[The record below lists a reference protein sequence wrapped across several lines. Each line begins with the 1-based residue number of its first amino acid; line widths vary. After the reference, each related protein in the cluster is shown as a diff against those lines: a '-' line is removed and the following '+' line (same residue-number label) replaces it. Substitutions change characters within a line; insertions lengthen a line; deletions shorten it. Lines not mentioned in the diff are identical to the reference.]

1 MTGRATSDHACRNFR
16 ATPHVSRREILRVG
30 GLAGFGLSLPRLLHA
45 REVLPPQ
52 PVPSREGKTF
62 GRAKQV
68 IVLFLHGGH
77 PQQETFDPKPDGPV
91 DLRGEF
97 GAIATS
103 LAGVQVSELLPH
115 TAAIMHKL
123 ATIRSMSH
131 RHTDHIGASMPA
143 FTGHAH
149 PPEKDALGDFP
160 PAPTDYPPHGA
171 VLSAIRPATGG
182 LPTWM
187 RVGPLMRRM
196 NGTVLH
202 GQSPGMLGNRHASF
216 VVDQDLLPGNVKVD
230 AIAPNSDLTELRLT
244 ARLDLL
250 KQVDRQLRLID
261 QSAEVRTFDEY
272 YQRAFNLIG
281 SSATRHAFQLAE
293 ESAEMRARYGKTQ
306 FGQRCLLARRLA
318 EAGVPMT
325 YVSYCHT
332 PEGSWDTHS
341 KHFPQMKQ
349 SLAPTF
355 DQAFAALV
363 NDLGERGLLDETLV
377 IAMAEFGRTPKINT
391 SGGRDHWPYVYS
403 VALAGAGIH
412 PGTVYGAS
420 DKAAAYPISNP
431 RSPADF
437 CATVYHLLGVPPE
450 TVIHDNL
457 GRPHNLII
465 GKPIDPILA

>member
-1 MTGRATSDHACRNFR
+1 MAGHATSDHACRSFM
-16 ATPHVSRREILRVG
+16 ATPHATRREILRVG

-45 REVLPPQ
+45 RDAFQAQ
-52 PVPSREGKTF
+52 PVPPREGKSF

-103 LAGVQVSELLPH
+103 LTGVQVSELLPR
-115 TAAIMHKL
+115 TAGIMHKL

-143 FTGHAH
+143 LTGHAH

-160 PAPTDYPPHGA
+160 PAATDYPPHGA
-171 VLSAIRPATGG
+171 VLSAIRPASGG

-202 GQSPGMLGNRHASF
+202 GQLPGMLGNRHASF
-216 VVDQDLLPGNVKVD
+216 VVDQDLLPAKVKVD
-230 AIAPNSDLTELRLT
+230 AIQPNSDLTELRLT

-250 KQVDRQLRLID
+250 KQLDGQMRLID
-261 QSAEVRTFDEY
+261 QSADVRTFDEY

-281 SSATRHAFQLAE
+281 SSATRRAFQLADE
-293 ESAEMRARYGKTQ
+293 TPEMRARYGQTQ

-318 EAGVPMT
+318 EAGVPMV

-349 SLAPTF
+349 LLAPTF
-355 DQAFAALV
+355 DQSFAALV
-363 NDLGERGLLDETLV
+363 NDLDERGMLDETLV

-391 SGGRDHWPYVYS
+391 SGGRDHWPFVYS
-403 VALAGAGIH
+403 VALAGAGIRA
-412 PGTVYGAS
+412 GTVYGSS
-420 DKAAAYPISNP
+420 DKAAAYPTSNP

-437 CATVYHLLGVPPE
+437 CATVLGVPPE

-457 GRPHNLII
+457 GRPHNLIL
-465 GKPIDPILA
+465 GKPIDPILV